1 MIKKSKR
8 LIGTCLVAVMTVLSA
23 GTAVSLTNDVTTVK
37 AGVKEDNLAAH
48 KKIEHLRTSLK
59 RNYLG
64 LKNVG
69 TWQQYIKEARA
80 LTKKLPNGSTKN
92 KYTERIN
99 SAESLVNAA
108 AKVNHL
114 EFSMEKNYPS
124 VKNAEAWVVYV
135 EVAAKELSKV
145 TIEYEDQ
152 VYDLLERLI
161 EKAFEIDGILGGYGE
176 ETEIDPQAIEDLVK

>member
-23 GTAVSLTNDVTTVK
+23 GGAVSLTNVTTVK

-48 KKIEHLRTSLK
+48 KKIEHLRGSLK
-59 RNYLG
+59 KNYLG

-69 TWQQYIKEARA
+69 TWQQYVKEARA

-114 EFSMEKNYPS
+114 EFSMQKNYPS
-124 VKNAEAWVVYV
+124 VKNAETWAIYAVQ
-135 EVAAKELSKV
+135 AAEDLGKV

-152 VYDLLERLI
+152 VDKLLERLL
-161 EKAFEIDGILGGYGE
+161 EKAFEIDEILGGDMK
-176 ETEIDPQAIEDLVK
+176 IDPQEVQDLVK